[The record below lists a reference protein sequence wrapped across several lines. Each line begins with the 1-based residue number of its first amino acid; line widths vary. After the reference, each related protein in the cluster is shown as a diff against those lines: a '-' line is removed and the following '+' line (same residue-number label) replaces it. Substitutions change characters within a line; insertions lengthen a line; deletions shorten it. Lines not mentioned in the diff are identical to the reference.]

1 MKKLV
6 TKDKF
11 DAPVNSDYAVEFQK
25 DKATKA
31 LEKAKK
37 LETQQRANGKK
48 YVRLDAK
55 TRVLR
60 KQ

>member
-1 MKKLV
+1 MKKGRK
-6 TKDKF
+6 KDKF
-11 DAPVNSDYAVEFQK
+11 DAPINSEFAQEFQK

-37 LETQQRANGKK
+37 LEEQQRTEGKK

-60 KQ
+60 